1 MSTPSEIISSIH
13 LSEKA
18 SILTENE
25 NKYVFK
31 VVPWANKIEIK
42 KAIETLFGK
51 KVVAVNT
58 CNYAGKLKRQR
69 TAQAGRKNHWKKA
82 VVQLAKGE
90 TIDIA

>member
-1 MSTPSEIISSIH
+1 MSVPTDIISSIH

-18 SILTENE
+18 TILTEQE

-31 VVPWANKIEIK
+31 VAPWANKIEIK
-42 KAIETLFGK
+42 HAVETLFGK
-51 KVVAVNT
+51 KVLAVNT